1 MLTHSSYCVCCNS
14 DPKPVVECSFVTEF
28 EDHIFVAM
36 DAEVLLFLHD
46 LVMSYIREKDKG
58 QEIVISLKL
67 LHPYTCTMT
76 GQKDLIGV
84 EKKWMV

>member
-1 MLTHSSYCVCCNS
+1 MVMLFA

-28 EDHIFVAM
+28 EDHIYLAM

-58 QEIVISLKL
+58 FSF
-67 LHPYTCTMT
+67 CT
-76 GQKDLIGV
+76 V
-84 EKKWMV
+84 ELRT

>member
-1 MLTHSSYCVCCNS
+1 MSYGVLFLVFYDTELCNLVMLFA

-28 EDHIFVAM
+28 EDHIYLAM

-58 QEIVISLKL
+58 LSF
-67 LHPYTCTMT
+67 CTAVLRT
-76 GQKDLIGV
+76 
-84 EKKWMV
+84 